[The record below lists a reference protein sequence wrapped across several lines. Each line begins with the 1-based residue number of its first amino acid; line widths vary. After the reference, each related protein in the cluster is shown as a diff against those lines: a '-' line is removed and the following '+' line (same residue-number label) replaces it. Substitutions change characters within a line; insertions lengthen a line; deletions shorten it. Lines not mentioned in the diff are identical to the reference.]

1 MRKWGDDFMNAQKR
15 NDGLSSGLCITS
27 LFLSILGFLTGW
39 LGFGTFLDCLGI
51 IFGVVAIIIG
61 KKRNAPCG
69 MAVAGIV
76 VGGLG
81 AGLMF
86 FLEYF
91 PKVYQHFNPPA
102 PMELP

>member
-1 MRKWGDDFMNAQKR
+1 MDGQKR
-15 NDGLSSGLCITS
+15 RDGLCSGLSITS

-39 LGFGTFLDCLGI
+39 LGFVIFLDCLGVV
-51 IFGVVAIIIG
+51 FGVIAIIIG
-61 KKRNAPCG
+61 KKRNALCG
-69 MAVAGIV
+69 MAVAGII
-76 VGGLG
+76 VGVLG

-86 FLEYF
+86 FLMYF

>member
-1 MRKWGDDFMNAQKR
+1 MNGQKKK
-15 NDGLSSGLCITS
+15 DGLCSGLSITS
-27 LFLSILGFLTGW
+27 LFLSVLGFLTGW

-51 IFGVVAIIIG
+51 IFGVIAIIIS

-69 MAVAGIV
+69 MAVAGII
-76 VGGLG
+76 VGALG

-86 FLEYF
+86 FLMYF
-91 PKVYQHFNPPA
+91 PKVYQYFNPPA